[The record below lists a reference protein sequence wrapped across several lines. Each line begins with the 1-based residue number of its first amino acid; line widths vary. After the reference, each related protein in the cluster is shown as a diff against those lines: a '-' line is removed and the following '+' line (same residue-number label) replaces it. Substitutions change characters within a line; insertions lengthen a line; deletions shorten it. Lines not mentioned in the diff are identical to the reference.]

1 MPKPSRHGL
10 GKQSTL
16 ARITEHDRDL
26 APFPPA
32 IRSRYDLA
40 DEVLPPAERDAP
52 TVDAAGQRLK
62 TGIEG
67 VVYVRAT
74 PQVDH
79 RGTLT
84 EIINFNN
91 DFWDEPIVYAY
102 CFTIRPGRIKGWGMH
117 LKQAD
122 RYFLSAGS
130 VRVVLHDGRVR
141 SPTYG
146 AFAEFHLTE
155 ESRALLL
162 IPPGVWHGDQNWGD
176 GDAQV
181 LNFPTR
187 PFNREEPD
195 KYRTDPYAGTIPF
208 DWSLPTAG

>member
-1 MPKPSRHGL
+1 M
-10 GKQSTL
+10 L
-16 ARITEHDRDL
+16 ARIDEDIDPAVSL
-26 APFPPA
+26 PEA

-40 DEVLPPAERDAP
+40 AEVMPHADQDAP
-52 TVDAAGQRLK
+52 TVDAAGQRLT

-84 EIINFNN
+84 EVINFDNH
-91 DFWDEPIVYAY
+91 FWDEPIVYAY
-102 CFTIRPGRIKGWGMH
+102 SFTIRPGRIKGWGMH
-117 LKQAD
+117 RKQAD
-122 RYFLSAGS
+122 RYYLCAGS

-141 SPTYG
+141 SPTHG

-176 GDAQV
+176 IDAQV

-187 PFNREEPD
+187 PFKREDPD
-195 KYRTDPYAGTIPF
+195 KYRIHPHSGAIPF
-208 DWSLPTAG
+208 DWTLPTAG